1 MSPTAAKEKPA
12 AGVLGFTMK
21 TIDGADVPLS
31 KYRGKVLLIV
41 NVASQCGFTP
51 QYKDLEALYLKYKD
65 EGFMILGFPANN
77 FGAQEPGTDQE
88 IKSFC
93 STTYGVTFDM
103 FSKISVKGDD
113 QHPLYKLI
121 TSDSTYGGDVK
132 WNFQKYLVDRNGRL
146 AGKYLSRVTPLSD
159 ELTSA
164 IEKAL
169 KQPAAGGSNWR
180 FGGGLHHDNGP
191 RLPSHTAPEG
201 SYVTD
206 MMPAV
211 PGVVRKLL
219 IQ

>member
-1 MSPTAAKEKPA
+1 MKNIHSFHAARGGAFLLLLAAAAISGAYMSPTAAKEKPA

-21 TIDGADVPLS
+21 TIDGADLPLS

-169 KQPAAGGSNWR
+169 KQPATGGSN
-180 FGGGLHHDNGP
+180 
-191 RLPSHTAPEG
+191 
-201 SYVTD
+201 
-206 MMPAV
+206 
-211 PGVVRKLL
+211 
-219 IQ
+219 